1 MEAATEKK
9 SIYIVYGGPT
19 GDLRPPKS
27 QKYQKPK
34 AILKARKT
42 ETPNNVIFIPITI
55 AGGFG
60 SETRNGPSQ
69 RTLERLRCSS

>member
-1 MEAATEKK
+1 MVALLTIFGLVQK
-9 SIYIVYGGPT
+9 
-19 GDLRPPKS
+19 LKS

-34 AILKARKT
+34 AKARKT

-69 RTLERLRCSS
+69 RTPERLRCSS